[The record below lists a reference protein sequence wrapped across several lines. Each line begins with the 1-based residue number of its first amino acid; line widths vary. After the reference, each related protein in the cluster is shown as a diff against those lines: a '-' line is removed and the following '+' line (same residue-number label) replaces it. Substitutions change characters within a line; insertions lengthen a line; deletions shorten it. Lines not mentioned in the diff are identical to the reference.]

1 MTSLNVD
8 LEDAIKTLKDL
19 KESTPER
26 IRSLREEM
34 NRARFDLVSQRLLV
48 KWYTWVTRLI
58 EALGP
63 DWRIT
68 GDGSY
73 VDGYADFEDGDEDV
87 YIVYIGGE
95 IELYCEAEEDNGD
108 GFALCIEDVGGAH
121 LFWECPTTEKGMDL
135 DVRGETAAH
144 VASVINAKV
153 AEVRASAKEQA

>member
-8 LEDAIKTLKDL
+8 LQDAIKTLKDL

-26 IRSLREEM
+26 IRGLREEM
-34 NRARFDLVSQRLLV
+34 NQARFDLVSQRLLV
-48 KWYTWVTRLI
+48 KWYTWVTQLI

-73 VDGYADFEDGDEDV
+73 VDGYADTDIGDGEV
-87 YIVYIGGE
+87 YIRGE
-95 IELYCEAEEDNGD
+95 IELEREDEGAERYT
-108 GFALCIEDVGGAH
+108 LCIEDVGGAH
-121 LFWECPTTEKGMDL
+121 LFWECPTTEKGMEL
-135 DVRGETAAH
+135 ILFGESAAH

>member
-8 LEDAIKTLKDL
+8 LQDAIKTLKDL

-26 IRSLREEM
+26 IRGLREEM
-34 NRARFDLVSQRLLV
+34 NQARFDLVSQHLLV
-48 KWYTWVTRLI
+48 KWYTWVTQLI

-73 VDGYADFEDGDEDV
+73 VDGYVDTDIGDDE
-87 YIVYIGGE
+87 VYIGGQV
-95 IELYCEAEEDNGD
+95 ELYCEAEEDDGD
-108 GFALCIEDVGGAH
+108 GFALCTEEIGRAC
-121 LFWECPTTEKGMDL
+121 LNWMCPTTREWDDL
-135 DVRGETAAH
+135 DVSGESAAH

>member
-1 MTSLNVD
+1 MTTLNVD
-8 LEDAIKTLKDL
+8 LQDAIKTLKDL

-34 NRARFDLVSQRLLV
+34 NQARFDLVSQRLLV
-48 KWYTWVTRLI
+48 KWYTWVTKLI

-73 VDGYADFEDGDEDV
+73 VDGYVDEDGDEDV
-87 YIVYIGGE
+87 YIGGQV
-95 IELYCEAEEDNGD
+95 ELYCEVEEDKGD
-108 GFALCIEDVGGAH
+108 GFALYTEEIGRAY
-121 LFWECPTTEKGMDL
+121 LSWQCPTTEEGMDL
-135 DVRGETAAH
+135 DVSGETAAH
-144 VASVINAKV
+144 VASVINAKI